1 MPSSKA
7 ELKVSREVA
16 VAIKELS
23 LLRGVEED
31 EFVRELLE
39 TYVKAKHGVEELER
53 YTLADLLVMMNALVR
68 ILTVAKP
75 VLDMYMSLA
84 VPAYQLP
91 PQQQQQESAEGG
103 EEERLVAELR
113 ELREAFSKSLEE
125 LRMEMREAVLEKR
138 GEERGNG
145 ASAALSE
152 VDEIRQE
159 FMVMFL
165 NYMRHEMGKMFN
177 AMFAQQKR

>member
-7 ELKVSREVA
+7 ELKVSKEVA

-23 LLRGVEED
+23 LLKGVEED

-53 YTLADLLVMMNALVR
+53 YTLADLLVMLNALVR

-84 VPAYQLP
+84 APAYQLP
-91 PQQQQQESAEGG
+91 PQQQEPARGG

-113 ELREAFSKSLEE
+113 ELREVFSKSLEE
-125 LRMEMREAVLEKR
+125 LRAEVREAVLEKR
-138 GEERGNG
+138 GGERGDG
-145 ASAALSE
+145 ASAVLSE
-152 VDEIRQE
+152 VEEIRQE
-159 FMVMFL
+159 FMAMFL
-165 NYMRHEMGKMFN
+165 NYMRHEMGKMLK

>member
-1 MPSSKA
+1 MPPSKA

-23 LLRGVEED
+23 LLRGVEEE

-53 YTLADLLVMMNALVR
+53 YTLADLLVMLNALVR

-84 VPAYQLP
+84 APAYQLP
-91 PQQQQQESAEGG
+91 PQQQQEPARGG

-125 LRMEMREAVLEKR
+125 LRAEVREAVLERR
-138 GEERGNG
+138 GGERGDG
-145 ASAALSE
+145 ASAVLSE
-152 VDEIRQE
+152 VEEIRQE
-159 FMVMFL
+159 FMAMFL
-165 NYMRHEMGKMFN
+165 NYMRHEMGKMLK
-177 AMFAQQKR
+177 AMLAQQKR